1 MGSIRSLAGSLGL
14 SITTVSRALDG
25 YPDVAQVTRER
36 VRKAADELGYRP
48 NATARRLRKG
58 TGETVAFVMPTE
70 PGRFYEPVF
79 AEQLAAIGEHLSEHQ
94 HDLVL
99 LAARPGPDETALYR
113 RLVEGRRAD
122 AFIVVRTRRDDERVR
137 YLQQKGVP
145 FICHGR
151 TESFVPYA
159 YIDGDGEAGF
169 RALTARLIARGHRRI
184 ALLCAPTSLMFAA
197 RRAAGWRAAMTEAS
211 LSTAL
216 IAEAPQTE
224 EGGHQLASRFLAM
237 PEPPTA
243 MICTTDRMAVGA
255 MRAIESAGLKVGR
268 DIAVTGHDNIPAS
281 LFTDPPLTTMELP
294 MREVGRRLAEMVL
307 ARLGGADIRDLQ
319 EVRPLIQHPRASS
332 GEGPDAHP

>member
-1 MGSIRSLAGSLGL
+1 MGSIRTLAGSLGL

-25 YPDVAQVTRER
+25 YPDVAEETRER

-48 NATARRLRKG
+48 NAAARRLRKG
-58 TGETVAFVMPTE
+58 SGETVAFVMPTE

-79 AEQLAAIGEHLSEHQ
+79 AEQLAAIGEQLSEHH

-99 LAARPGPDETALYR
+99 LAARPGPDEAALYR

-122 AFIVVRTRRDDERVR
+122 AFIVVRTRKDDERVH
-137 YLQQKGVP
+137 YLQQKSVP

-151 TESFVPYA
+151 TDSTQPYA

-169 RALTARLIARGHRRI
+169 HELTARLIARGHRRI
-184 ALLCAPTSLMFAA
+184 ALLSAPTSLMFAA
-197 RRAAGWRAAMTEAS
+197 RRAAGWRAAM
-211 LSTAL
+211 
-216 IAEAPQTE
+216 AEAGLATTLMAEEAHTE
-224 EGGHQLASRFLAM
+224 EGGHALATRFLALS
-237 PEPPTA
+237 ERPTA
-243 MICTTDRMAVGA
+243 IICATDRMAVGA
-255 MRAIESAGLKVGR
+255 MRAIESAGLTVGS

-294 MREVGRRLAEMVL
+294 MREVGKRLAEMVL

-332 GEGPDAHP
+332 GEGA